1 MIRYVIQPISPEA
14 HLFQV
19 TLQIDRPDPA
29 GQVISMPA
37 WIPGSYMI
45 RDFAKNVVTLEAG
58 CAGASVAV
66 AKLDKQSWRCAPCDG
81 ELEIRYQV
89 YAWDLSV
96 RAAHLDTTHGY
107 FNGTAMFLQVAGRER
122 EGCEVEIQAPPGI
135 RYCSWQV
142 ATTLP
147 SAGAESLGFGRYRA
161 GDYAELVDH
170 PVEMGAFSHLSFE
183 VAGVPHE
190 IAVSGRHQADTER
203 LCGDLEAICANQV
216 DIFGELP
223 EMERYLFQ
231 VMAVGDGYGGLE
243 HRSSTSLLCK
253 RDNLPRAG
261 RVEVDNGYREF
272 LGLCSHE
279 YFHLWNG
286 KRIQP
291 QALRDPDL
299 SREVHTRQLWAVEG
313 ITSYYDDLSLVRSGR
328 IDAESYLDLLARN
341 ITRVLRGSGRL
352 KQTLEESS
360 FDAWT
365 KFYKADENAPNAIVS
380 YYAKGA
386 LVALALDL
394 SIRCGTEG
402 VKSLD
407 DLMRVLWERY
417 GRTGVGL
424 ADGEI
429 ERLAAEVSGIDLGD
443 FFHRALRS
451 TEELALAELLEQVG
465 VGLQLRP
472 ARSRED
478 QGGVRKSAETAV
490 EAAPVLGARWRDNGG
505 NARLEVVLEGGMAQ
519 QAGLAPGDLIAAVDG
534 IRTTA
539 GNLEGQIAR
548 IPVGCSVS
556 VHLFRREELMRFEL
570 TGQAPPEDT
579 CELWLQMSV
588 SEHQLRQRR
597 AWLQREC
604 SSG

>member
-1 MIRYVIQPISPEA
+1 MIRYTIQPASLEA
-14 HLFQV
+14 HLFQI
-19 TLQIDRPDPA
+19 TLRIERPDPA
-29 GQVISMPA
+29 GQVVCMPA

-45 RDFAKNVVTLEAG
+45 RDFAKHVVTLAAE
-58 CAGASVAV
+58 CAGAPVAV
-66 AKLDKQSWRCAPCDG
+66 VKLDKQSWRCSPCDG
-81 ELEIRYQV
+81 DLEIRYQV

-96 RAAHLDTTHGY
+96 RTAHLDTTHGY
-107 FNGTAMFLQVAGRER
+107 FNGTAVFLQVAGRER
-122 EGCEVEIQAPPGI
+122 EGCEVEIQAPPDI

-147 SAGAESLGFGRYRA
+147 SAGAAPLGFGLYRA

-170 PVEMGAFSHLSFE
+170 PVEMGTFTHLSFE

-190 IAVSGRHQADTER
+190 VAISGRHQADTER
-203 LCGDLEAICANQV
+203 LCSDLEAICDYQV
-216 DIFGELP
+216 GIFGELP
-223 EMERYLFQ
+223 NMERYLFQ

-253 RDNLPRAG
+253 RTHLPQAG
-261 RVEVDNGYREF
+261 KTKVENGYREF

-291 QALRDPDL
+291 QVLQDPDL

-328 IDAESYLDLLARN
+328 IDAESYLDLLART

-352 KQTLEESS
+352 RQTLEESS

-365 KFYKADENAPNAIVS
+365 KFYQADENAPNAVVS

-386 LVALALDL
+386 LAALALDL
-394 SIRCGTEG
+394 TMRLGTDG
-402 VKSLD
+402 GKSLD
-407 DLMRVLWERY
+407 DLMRLLWERH

-424 ADGEI
+424 GDGEI
-429 ERLAAEVSGIDLGD
+429 ERLAAEVSGLDLGG
-443 FFHRALRS
+443 FFDRALR
-451 TEELALAELLEQVG
+451 TTGDLPLAELLEQAG
-465 VGLQLRP
+465 VGLLLRP
-472 ARSRED
+472 ARNRED
-478 QGGVRKSAETAV
+478 QGGVRRSGDTAL
-490 EAAPVLGARWRDNGG
+490 EATPVLGGRWRDDRG

-539 GNLEGQIAR
+539 GNLEQQIAR

-556 VHLFRREELMRFEL
+556 VHLFRREELMRVEL
-570 TGQAPPEDT
+570 TGQAPPDDT
-579 CELWLQMSV
+579 CELWPLAPV
-588 SEHQLRQRR
+588 SEHQLRHRR
-597 AWLQREC
+597 AWLQQEC
-604 SSG
+604 